1 MGEEEATAVP
11 AAVEPVPVAVL
22 LAVLQQFALAER
34 AQEVAVAFVPSMGT
48 QVQTT
53 SLVRTVRTQ
62 VQKEAE
68 PGEASGA

>member
-1 MGEEEATAVP
+1 M
-11 AAVEPVPVAVL
+11 L